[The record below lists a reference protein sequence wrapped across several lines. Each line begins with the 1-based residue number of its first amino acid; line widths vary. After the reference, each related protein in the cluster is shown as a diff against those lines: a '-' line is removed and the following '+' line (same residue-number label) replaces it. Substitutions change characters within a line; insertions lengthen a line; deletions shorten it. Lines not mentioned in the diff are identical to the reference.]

1 MKKIFCTTFFLL
13 LSLSVFAQ
21 GKLVKELGKGIVKT
35 AAAES
40 ALRPITVP
48 QMAYRVMSNSVAV
61 SPKELS
67 HWNQLNREDFYEA
80 EKMLTDYFVLS
91 PEKAPSQEML
101 ERNMVLQE
109 ELVRNF
115 LNRSYYLTHFKKE
128 PTVLPVAGT
137 IDYLEYIPYHSRVI
151 LLGEMH
157 ELDWTIK
164 EVEQAIYQ
172 YKNAYPDKNVYYLSE
187 FVDATPGEETFLLS
201 TQADVERLVTKRPY
215 YQEITNRMIQA
226 GLRVVG
232 LENPQLSLRLKKQG
246 GYSASFHETELAWEA
261 ISPAAMEARNKY
273 WTAIARRILLEDPDA
288 VVFIHAG
295 FGHTGYNQVRSLPW
309 QLKEFSPFVVE
320 FTEPKA
326 GDFNMLL
333 ERSVPQD
340 IFFKTRKLQAANPYS
355 QIRAVVHFG
364 DKRAALAA
372 GCDLNIRRMEN
383 QLPR

>member
-35 AAAES
+35 AAVES

-172 YKNAYPDKNVYYLSE
+172 YKNAYPDKNVH
-187 FVDATPGEETFLLS
+187 LL
-201 TQADVERLVTKRPY
+201 
-215 YQEITNRMIQA
+215 
-226 GLRVVG
+226 
-232 LENPQLSLRLKKQG
+232 
-246 GYSASFHETELAWEA
+246 LA
-261 ISPAAMEARNKY
+261 AAKLLPPP
-273 WTAIARRILLEDPDA
+273 RILL
-288 VVFIHAG
+288 
-295 FGHTGYNQVRSLPW
+295 LP
-309 QLKEFSPFVVE
+309 
-320 FTEPKA
+320 
-326 GDFNMLL
+326 
-333 ERSVPQD
+333 
-340 IFFKTRKLQAANPYS
+340 
-355 QIRAVVHFG
+355 
-364 DKRAALAA
+364 
-372 GCDLNIRRMEN
+372 
-383 QLPR
+383 QLPPLP